1 MCLTEIGSD
10 SEFVFGLNDDKCY

>member
-1 MCLTEIGSD
+1 LTEIGSD

>member
-10 SEFVFGLNDDKCY
+10 SEFVSGLNDDKCY